1 MIGMLYPIFFLITF
15 LYPCF
20 WILRNIV
27 TEKERGI
34 RETLKTMVLSL
45 WVAERQGLRD
55 LALIWS
61 WLILYIFE
69 FVLICIGCGFVLFK
83 VFEYSNIALLVLFF
97 FDFALSLIM
106 LCYLITSFFSR
117 AKTAGL
123 LGILIIFLTYVPS
136 VLRTLSLATDT

>member
-1 MIGMLYPIFFLITF
+1 M
-15 LYPCF
+15 
-20 WILRNIV
+20 
-27 TEKERGI
+27 
-34 RETLKTMVLSL
+34 
-45 WVAERQGLRD
+45 RD